1 MSLYVFSQAC
11 TLQHNGASRCQLQ
24 RSPHAFAVAHKW
36 HGEAFGRIGLQS
48 KCAPAADRPG
58 GFPPLPPR
66 PAFPGECSSGTS
78 TSRLSSRSSRR
89 SARHAPPANTP
100 PSARRPMPPSASAAA
115 APKSRW
121 PRRPAAASACRRPA
135 KRACAPARSPAATG
149 RPSSTCNENARQ
161 GQTLHSHWQRKP
173 HIPHATL
180 PQLRGRAS
188 PKHKKLCPREQKAHA
203 HQHL

>member
-24 RSPHAFAVAHKW
+24 RSPHAFEVAHEW

-161 GQTLHSHWQRKP
+161 GQTLTQLLAEKASHP
-173 HIPHATL
+173 ACNAA
-180 PQLRGRAS
+180 AS
-188 PKHKKLCPREQKAHA
+188 AGPGQP
-203 HQHL
+203 